1 MLQRKGLHALCVLG
15 ILALL
20 VAPAAAVL
28 LEETYLGKV
37 TKVDPANELINI
49 KVIGKWNGQQYAP
62 ADPVIL
68 SATEPYTVAYDNL
81 APGDEVVATLMGG
94 NEWIAIGRVQNIQST
109 EKPLSWM
116 IGDPRAM
123 PAPMVNFVRVDYAI
137 TPDCDACTGTV
148 CTGTDALVTVAQYK
162 YDSGKVT
169 ETAVLATRTIQPGEL
184 WDYYA
189 PEGYQ
194 TNMKIR
200 YLAGQADISACAGT
214 GPADMMAGPQAIS
227 AFTIDTYP
235 KALAV
240 PTTEAPVPTQL
251 PATEEPTAAPTPAP
265 TQLPAT
271 AEPTPTTVPGFAG
284 MFALGGLAIA
294 AYVMR
299 R

>member
-1 MLQRKGLHALCVLG
+1 VLG
-15 ILALL
+15 ILVLL
-20 VAPAAAVL
+20 AAPAAAVL
-28 LEETYLGKV
+28 LEETYLGMV

-49 KVIGKWNGQQYAP
+49 KVIGKWNGEQYTP

-94 NEWIAIGRVQNIQST
+94 TEWIAIGRVQNVQST

-116 IGDPRAM
+116 VGDPRAM
-123 PAPMVNFVRVDYAI
+123 PAPMMNFVRVGYEI
-137 TPDCDACTGTV
+137 TPDCARCSGIVCNGTE
-148 CTGTDALVTVAQYK
+148 ALMKVSQYK

-169 ETAVLATRTIQPGEL
+169 ETAVLATNTLQPGEL
-184 WDYYA
+184 WDYFA

-200 YLAGQADISACAGT
+200 YLEGQADISGCSGA
-214 GPADMMAGPQAIS
+214 GPADMMVGPQAVS

-235 KALAV
+235 KAQAV
-240 PTTEAPVPTQL
+240 TPTETPVPTQL
-251 PATEEPTAAPTPAP
+251 PATEEPTTAP
-265 TQLPAT
+265 TQLPTT
-271 AEPTPTTVPGFAG
+271 AEPTPTPMPGFAG
-284 MFALGGLAIA
+284 MLALCGLGAA
-294 AYVMR
+294 AYLLR

>member
-1 MLQRKGLHALCVLG
+1 MMQRSGLCAFCVLG
-15 ILALL
+15 ILVLL
-20 VAPAAAVL
+20 AAPAAAVL

-81 APGDEVVATLMGG
+81 AQGDEVVATLMGG
-94 NEWIAIGRVQNIQST
+94 TEWIAIGRVQNLQST

-116 IGDPRAM
+116 VGDPRAM
-123 PAPMVNFVRVDYAI
+123 PAPMVNFVRVGYEI
-137 TPDCDACTGTV
+137 TPDCSACSGTV
-148 CTGTDALVTVAQYK
+148 CTGTEAMVKVSQYK

-169 ETAVLATRTIQPGEL
+169 ETAVLATNTLQPGEL
-184 WDYYA
+184 WDYFA

-200 YLAGQADISACAGT
+200 YLAGQADVSACAGA
-214 GPADMMAGPQAIS
+214 GPADMMVGPQAVS

-235 KALAV
+235 KAQAV
-240 PTTEAPVPTQL
+240 TPTETPVPTQL
-251 PATEEPTAAPTPAP
+251 PVTEEPTVAPTPVP
-265 TQLPAT
+265 TQLPET
-271 AEPTPTTVPGFAG
+271 AEPTPTPMPGFVG
-284 MFALGGLAIA
+284 MLALSGLAAA
-294 AYVMR
+294 AYLQR